1 MGYSLGFSLGSSL
14 GFSLGSSLGFSIGI
28 LWFSMGSNLDFSPHR
43 LIENLCYF
51 FDKAVH
57 FNIYICKHLNRN
69 MQVYSCM
76 HTFNAKY

>member
-1 MGYSLGFSLGSSL
+1 
-14 GFSLGSSLGFSIGI
+14 
-28 LWFSMGSNLDFSPHR
+28 MGSNLDFSPHR

-57 FNIYICKHLNRN
+57 FNIYICKHLNKN